1 MRFSA
6 PRQIRTAYVRPQGAR
21 QKERRRMSDQPAI
34 QDAVQPAIQ
43 DAVQPLAPPNA
54 TLTLD
59 APPAMQT
66 VPSTAA
72 PAMAPA
78 VPAAA
83 VPMLDQKVDGFLSA
97 LMTAETKS
105 PAYEAKASEMRTM
118 GDDDIRRAA
127 ESSNRLLQ
135 SPVKALQEGG
145 LSQGS
150 KVGKTLLELRR
161 TVEELD
167 PSQAQGAKKVLGM
180 IPFGDRITDYFRKYQ
195 SAQSHLNGILHS
207 LRNGQ
212 DELQRDNVAL
222 NLEKQQLWDSMGRL
236 NQYVYIAE
244 RLDAKLA
251 AQIATL
257 DTSDPAKAKALREDV
272 LFYVRQKHQDLLTQ
286 LAVSIQNYLA
296 IDIVIKNNIELIKGV
311 DRATT
316 TTISALRTAVIV
328 AQALGN
334 QQLVL
339 DQITALNTT
348 TSGLIERTSEM
359 LKDNSIR
366 IQEQAASATIGL
378 PQLQRA
384 FQNIYAT
391 MDAIDTF
398 KVQALDNMAAT
409 IGTLEGEV
417 AKSRSYLDRVQ
428 RADTRIA
435 QGSLDLGSPTQ
446 N

>member
-1 MRFSA
+1 M
-6 PRQIRTAYVRPQGAR
+6 T
-21 QKERRRMSDQPAI
+21 EQPAI
-34 QDAVQPAIQ
+34 QDA
-43 DAVQPLAPPNA
+43 AVQPLAPPME

-59 APPAMQT
+59 APAPMQQVGAT
-66 VPSTAA
+66 SA
-72 PAMAPA
+72 PKMAPA

-83 VPMLDQKVDGFLSA
+83 VPMLDQKVDGFLDA
-97 LMTAETKS
+97 LMKSESKS
-105 PAYEAKASEMRTM
+105 PEYEAKANEMRTM

-145 LSQGS
+145 LASGS

-161 TVEELD
+161 TVEDLD

-180 IPFGDRITDYFRKYQ
+180 IPFGDKISDYFRKYQ

-236 NQYVYIAE
+236 NQYIYIAE
-244 RLDAKLA
+244 KLDAKLA

-257 DTSDPAKAKALREDV
+257 DATDPEKAKALREDV

-328 AQALGN
+328 SQALSN

-409 IGTLEGEV
+409 IGTLETEV

-428 RADTRIA
+428 RQDQRIVS
-435 QGSLDLGSPTQ
+435 GSLDLGRP
-446 N
+446 NA